1 LTDDMFPV
9 YCRYCRAQIAA
20 GARNC
25 PRCGKTQGLQPSSP
39 PPSIAQPARPAPNA
53 GGPAASAV
61 PPGTA
66 ACPYCKVSITPGDY
80 FCRACGKAL
89 AAGLTDPARAAAA
102 AAYGTAGLLSVLL
115 CFPPGG
121 IILGIVALAKGARGL
136 GLASILAGAAMM
148 ALMALLYA
156 AALGRI
162 LSAIPALAPLRDLA
176 P

>member
-1 LTDDMFPV
+1 MFPV
-9 YCRYCRAQIAA
+9 YCRYCRAQIAV

-25 PRCGKTQGLQPSSP
+25 QRCGKTQGLQPSPP
-39 PPSIAQPARPAPNA
+39 PPSVAQPPRPASNA
-53 GGPAASAV
+53 GFPAAATV

-80 FCRACGKAL
+80 FCRACGRAL
-89 AAGLTDPARAAAA
+89 AAGVGNPARAAAA

-121 IILGIVALAKGARGL
+121 VIFGIVALAKGARGL
-136 GLASILAGAAMM
+136 GVASILAGAGTLAV
-148 ALMALLYA
+148 MALLYA
-156 AALGRI
+156 AALGRV
-162 LSAIPALAPLRDLA
+162 LSAIPGFAPLRDLA